1 MKSIFLHQ
9 RNTSQNG
16 SPERAY
22 SIDSRHSSAGVQD
35 RSKSV
40 SPDFNNRAT
49 FNTLKM
55 KPNHTSIDVSKVRP
69 KIEEPS
75 EVYKI

>member
-1 MKSIFLHQ
+1 M
-9 RNTSQNG
+9 G

-22 SIDSRHSSAGVQD
+22 SVDSRNSNTGAHD

-55 KPNHTSIDVSKVRP
+55 KANNHNTSIDVSKVRP

-75 EVYKI
+75 EVYNTNSNRPT